1 MAIIIWKKE
10 GTVMGNEKI
19 RFGIIGAA
27 GRGNSFV
34 RSLEANPTTEIAA
47 LCDIREEEV
56 RRNADELGVGKVFTD
71 AEEMLDSGAV
81 DAIVIGTPMQF
92 HAPQAIMALE
102 RDIHVLS
109 EVTAG
114 VSIEECRDLV
124 CAARRSKGKYMMAE
138 NYAYMKPNILVRELV
153 RHGLFG
159 EIYYAEGA
167 YIHELKQHNEDTPW
181 RRHWQTGVNGC
192 TYPTHSLGPV
202 LRWFEGER
210 VVAVCGMGTG
220 HHYKDPRD
228 NFYEMEDSVT
238 MMCRLSSGAQV
249 QIRVDMLS
257 DRPHNMVHYAL
268 QGTDGCYESTDGH
281 KSVPK
286 IWLRSRSENVQWEP
300 LEELEEE
307 FLPEFWKNPPEEA
320 LKAGHGGGDYWEV
333 QDFVT
338 AIREEGE
345 PPIGIDLAMDM
356 TLPGLAS
363 QQSLAQG
370 SSWVAVPDPR
380 NWT

>member
-1 MAIIIWKKE
+1 MSA
-10 GTVMGNEKI
+10 EKI

-34 RSLEANPTTEIAA
+34 RSLEANPATEIVA

-56 RRNADELGVGKVFTD
+56 RKNAAELGVEGVFTD

-81 DAIVIGTPMQF
+81 DGIVIGTPMQF

-124 CAARRSKGKYMMAE
+124 CAARKSKGKYMMAE
-138 NYAYMKPNILVRELV
+138 NYAYMKPNILVLELV
-153 RHGLFG
+153 RKGLFG

-210 VVAVCGMGTG
+210 VVAVCAIGTG
-220 HHYKDPRD
+220 HHYRDPRGD
-228 NFYEMEDSVT
+228 FYEMEDSVT
-238 MMCRLSSGAQV
+238 MTCRLTSGAQV

-268 QGTDGCYESTDGH
+268 QGTDGCYESTDGF
-281 KSVPK
+281 KAVP
-286 IWLRSRSENVQWEP
+286 SETPQWEP

-345 PPIGIDLAMDM
+345 PPVGIDLAMDM